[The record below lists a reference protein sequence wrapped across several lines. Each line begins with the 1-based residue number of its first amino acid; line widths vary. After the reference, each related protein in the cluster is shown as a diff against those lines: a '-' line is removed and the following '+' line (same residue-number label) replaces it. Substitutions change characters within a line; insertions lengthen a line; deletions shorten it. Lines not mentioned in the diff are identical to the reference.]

1 MNVPKGNAVAL
12 QALKPI
18 ENKTA
23 DILSGYVFELIKQG
37 NAEKA
42 AKLKAL
48 EDRGAA
54 VDEIVSKMDLKID
67 STLPQFQ
74 EGLNKYGKS
83 AFDIKYEAE
92 KLRGDNSPEAIAKRE
107 RLVLEYN
114 KIKSILFTPSFYH

>member
-54 VDEIVSKMDLKID
+54 VDEVVSKMDLKID
-67 STLPQFQ
+67 ATLPQFQ
-74 EGLNKYGKS
+74 EASNKYGVS
-83 AFDIKYEAE
+83 
-92 KLRGDNSPEAIAKRE
+92 
-107 RLVLEYN
+107 
-114 KIKSILFTPSFYH
+114 

>member
-54 VDEIVSKMDLKID
+54 VDEVVSKMD
-67 STLPQFQ
+67 
-74 EGLNKYGKS
+74 
-83 AFDIKYEAE
+83 IK
-92 KLRGDNSPEAIAKRE
+92 
-107 RLVLEYN
+107 
-114 KIKSILFTPSFYH
+114 